1 MPEATKYPTQTRAAP
16 PPTRR
21 GLLAAGASILAAT
34 GAIAGAL
41 GAPVPVASN
50 SLSPAIIPLWAA
62 WSKAHAA
69 LEKTYAESSGLR
81 AQLVA
86 RYGECRGKTSGFD
99 MWGHDPD
106 YPRLKR
112 VNAECDEANSIEGER
127 LDEIMA
133 FPAETVADVAAKLT
147 AVMTTQRHIRIDEDE
162 ADYCEIL
169 MRDFL
174 LDAQRVLCPMV
185 TA

>member
-1 MPEATKYPTQTRAAP
+1 
-16 PPTRR
+16 
-21 GLLAAGASILAAT
+21 
-34 GAIAGAL
+34 
-41 GAPVPVASN
+41 
-50 SLSPAIIPLWAA
+50 
-62 WSKAHAA
+62 
-69 LEKTYAESSGLR
+69 
-81 AQLVA
+81 
-86 RYGECRGKTSGFD
+86 